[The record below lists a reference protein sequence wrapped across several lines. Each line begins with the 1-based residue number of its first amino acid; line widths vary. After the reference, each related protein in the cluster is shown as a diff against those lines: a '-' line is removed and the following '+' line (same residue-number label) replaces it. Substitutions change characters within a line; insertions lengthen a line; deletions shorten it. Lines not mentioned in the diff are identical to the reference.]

1 MKTSITRAE
10 LRDAAVSC
18 AIVVVNEHN
27 VRVLSI
33 SQTTGGKER
42 FTVDIDGQKY
52 ESARFQKIQKLVD
65 IETSKRT
72 STIVPKSQ
80 RAEKTASNIDKTV
93 TRRYSFKGLSVEDTQ
108 KIAFLR
114 VDELRTEQ
122 RRIEREINLLLT
134 FTRDEC
140 IENERKIL
148 QARETAANN
157 RKHDVQARV
166 KRLQSYIDT
175 YAKRV
180 GDIMLS
186 GDIERAQL
194 LVATQAN
201 RLARAQALISV
212 LNNM

>member
-10 LRDAAVSC
+10 LREAAVSC
-18 AIVVVNEHN
+18 EIVVVNAHD
-27 VRVLSI
+27 VRVLST

-52 ESARFQKIQKLVD
+52 ESVRFQKIQKLVD
-65 IETSKRT
+65 IETSKQT

-93 TRRYSFKGLSVEDTQ
+93 TRRYSFKGLSIEDTQ
-108 KIAFLR
+108 NLAYQRIDMLR
-114 VDELRTEQ
+114 EEQ
-122 RRIEREINLLLT
+122 KRIEREIDLLLT

-140 IENERKIL
+140 IENEIKIL

-157 RKHDVQARV
+157 RKRDLHARV
-166 KRLQSYIDT
+166 NRLQNYIDT

-180 GDIMLS
+180 GDTMLS
-186 GDIERAQL
+186 GNIEKAQL

-201 RLARAQALISV
+201 RLSRAQALIAV